1 MDWLT
6 LLQQFDYK
14 LDPNKPADLV
24 DPYHV
29 EINNKDTLVV
39 TIGDS
44 WTWGDSLEKRL
55 DEVYGKLLSTHYDAD
70 WINIGGCGYSNSWI
84 LLCAHLIAGQ
94 SDELAKYKQVV
105 FVITL
110 TENGRDIQGYSSR
123 PFDYISAYREL
134 AGSTKL
140 YDRALTDIED
150 EWYKNIVEL
159 GNLVGENTK
168 IVLGQ
173 NFVWHSDLAVVAH
186 PNIIVL
192 EDNWIEVLA
201 DYQKM
206 HRPVRTNLVTGW
218 IFDSINTI
226 NGILNIK
233 NTTPFKSWS
242 LPYIDLANQVNEWL
256 NLSDLNNKKASK
268 HPRALGHRIWADY
281 IIQHL

>member
-6 LLQQFDYK
+6 LLRQFDYK

-70 WINIGGCGYSNSWI
+70 WVNIGGCGYSNSWI
-84 LLCAHLIAGQ
+84 LLCAHLIASQ
-94 SDELAKYKQVV
+94 SAKLAKYKQVV

-123 PFDYISAYREL
+123 PFDYISAYQKL

-140 YDRALTDIED
+140 YDCALTDIEN
-150 EWYKNIVEL
+150 EWYNNIVKL
-159 GNLVGENTK
+159 GNLVGNNTK

-173 NFVWHSDLAVVAH
+173 NFVWHSNLAAIAH
-186 PNIIVL
+186 PSIIVL

-206 HRPVRTNLVTGW
+206 HRPIRTNLVTGW

-226 NGILNIK
+226 NAILNIK

-256 NLSDLNNKKASK
+256 DLSNLNNKKASK

-281 IIQHL
+281 IIQHS